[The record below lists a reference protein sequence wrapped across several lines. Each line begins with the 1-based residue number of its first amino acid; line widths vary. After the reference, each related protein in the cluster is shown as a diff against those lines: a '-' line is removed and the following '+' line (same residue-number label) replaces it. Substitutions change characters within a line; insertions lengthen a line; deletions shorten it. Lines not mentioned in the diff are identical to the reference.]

1 MVGIVSFHVV
11 MLLLGL
17 GIGSRVVPVERV
29 SDVLA
34 YLHDA
39 IGISMPPLDRVRTIA
54 LIWIG
59 SAIAIFD
66 GSIFLLVFITK
77 RLS

>member
-11 MLLLGL
+11 MLVLGV

-29 SDVLA
+29 SGVLA

-39 IGISMPPLDRVRTIA
+39 IGISMPPMDRVRAIA

-59 SAIAIFD
+59 SVIVIFD

-77 RLS
+77 QLN